1 MQESTSIST
10 TPELQKAEDYYFL
23 REKGLELIEQLGSDL
38 WTDYNI
44 HDPGIT
50 TMEQFCFALTEL
62 GYRTGLDIKDFL
74 AEALSKGGFEQG
86 FFSAQ
91 QILSTCPV
99 TVNDYRK
106 LLIDLKSLQ
115 NAWLI
120 CKECAC
126 HTKVYGDCENSQLT
140 YLPSSTAV
148 VPKGYY
154 DVIVQLEEVPALGD
168 LNDGKIFHRFSVF
181 LVNRSFSASMEL
193 RFPSYNH
200 LDRIATP
207 TQAFFDPN
215 IPILANPGNPAV
227 SILNSKE
234 QVLTDANLSE
244 SLRDPLFATI
254 SIELQG
260 VAAPFV
266 LTQVPITVFIDQAEK
281 ENLTLSMLED
291 QLTSL
296 SDAGI
301 LQTYRTKL
309 QTIESS
315 LEATRTALHKNRNLD
330 EDFCNVQ
337 PIEVIDVAVCG
348 DIVVAPDADIEQVLA
363 TLYFEVEQYFNP
375 PVRFYSLNELLE
387 KEIPTEE
394 IFNGPSLQH
403 GFILEEE
410 LEVSQLKSAL
420 YTSDL
425 INRFMDIEGV
435 LAVRNLLLTA
445 YDEFGRPV
453 LPSQAW
459 VLAIPPVSQ
468 ARLYIQQSKFLFFKN
483 ELPFLPANS
492 DEVHAIYQALKGE
505 KEQLKLATQENDLP
519 IPTGKERDFAEYYP
533 LQYSFPMNY
542 GVGEFGL
549 PSNVPVI
556 RKAQANQFK
565 GYLLFFE
572 QILANS
578 FSQLQNFPKLF
589 KLDTNSTP
597 QSYFPAFLDNQVI
610 DGIQSLY
617 DGLNN
622 AGDLSTLIETPAQA
636 NERKNTI
643 LNHMMAR
650 FGEQFSDYTLLLNAL
665 DGRTKAQ
672 EELIIDKINFLKN
685 YPEVSKSR
693 GKAFN
698 YLETEEGCGWQNV
711 SGLKKRLGYLFGLDS
726 IRNYFSFSI
735 IRQDETYE
743 GTLYFKGKQSLL
755 YPPLYNKT
763 KRILM
768 ADLQALRDRT
778 IAYISDNANFSAP
791 ALTAPGEWTF
801 DFKDAHGNTLASSDV
816 FTSQADAQAA
826 LTELQVWVDEIIANE
841 QFFVVEH
848 LLLAPKIPGQSL
860 LPVCLES
867 DCQTCGE
874 EDPYSFRLT
883 LVMPGWYERFQ
894 NLDFRRFAESTVRQ
908 ETPAHLLPKVCW
920 VGNDICRE
928 AGGVSI
934 LCAIRDLLLA
944 QLTVL
949 DPTDDTVIRNI
960 CECGETILLAYNEAF
975 RIWNSENDPADF
987 TPANLNTILTT
998 LFENQI
1004 PNGSIDCHDDLA
1016 PAYYNLV
1023 RDLVVNYFSDKAYC
1037 FQFNVF
1043 RKAWCSWQ
1051 EAQAQL
1057 DWSLPGLVE
1066 RLEKRW
1072 TPSSR
1077 FSDTPAAAANSCN
1090 CVQDYVYAIAENIR
1104 LWLVSNC
1111 ESIISVDDWN
1121 TLITTWAG
1129 ESWDALSSACR
1140 ADKDAQQIMEIIA
1153 ATQLYYRDK
1162 LELLQTHARLL
1173 KIFKQLK
1180 SIYPPATL
1188 HDCEDGSDENPIRL
1202 NQTIIGF

>member
-1 MQESTSIST
+1 MQESTSIAT
-10 TPELQKAEDYYFL
+10 NPELQKAEDYFFL

-44 HDPGIT
+44 HDSGIT
-50 TMEQFCFALTEL
+50 TLEQFCFALTEL

-74 AEALSKGGFEQG
+74 SKALNEGGFEQG

-126 HTKVYGDCENSQLT
+126 HTKVYGDCENSELT
-140 YLPSSTAV
+140 YQPSSTMV
-148 VPKGYY
+148 MPRGYY
-154 DVIVQLEEVPALGD
+154 DVVVQLEEVPALGD

-181 LVNRSFSASMEL
+181 LLDRVFSASMEL
-193 RFPSYNH
+193 RFPNYTH
-200 LDRIATP
+200 LDRTDASTL
-207 TQAFFDPN
+207 AFFDLN
-215 IPILANPGNPAV
+215 IPMLPTTSVDI
-227 SILNSKE
+227 INSKE
-234 QVLTDANLSE
+234 HVLTDANILK
-244 SLRDPLFATI
+244 SLNEPLFATFNI
-254 SIELQG
+254 DLQG
-260 VAAPFV
+260 IASPLV
-266 LTQVPITVFIDQAEK
+266 LKQVPISLFIDQKDK
-281 ENLTLSMLED
+281 EDFDLAALESQLLNLSDSGILRTYRKKL
-291 QLTSL
+291 QAIQNSL
-296 SDAGI
+296 S
-301 LQTYRTKL
+301 
-309 QTIESS
+309 
-315 LEATRTALHKNRNLD
+315 ATRTALHQNRNLD

-348 DIVVAPDADIEQVLA
+348 DIVLAPDADIEQILA

-387 KEIPTEE
+387 KEIPAEE

-410 LEVSQLKSAL
+410 LEASQLKSEL

-435 LAVRNLLLTA
+435 IAVRNLLLTA

-459 VLAIPPVSQ
+459 VLAMPPVSQ

-483 ELPFLPANS
+483 DLPFLPANS

-505 KEQLKLATQENDLP
+505 VEQLKLATQENDLP

-542 GVGEFGL
+542 GIGEYGL
-549 PSNVPVI
+549 PGNAPVI
-556 RKAQANQFK
+556 RKAQAKQFK

-578 FSQLQNFPKLF
+578 FSQLQHFPNLF
-589 KLDTNSTP
+589 KLDTGTTA

-617 DGLNN
+617 DGLSD
-622 AGDLSTLIETPAQA
+622 AGSISELIESPAQA

-665 DGRTKAQ
+665 DGRTKAE

-685 YPEVSKSR
+685 YPEVSKGR

-743 GTLYFKGKQSLL
+743 AALYFKGKQSLL
-755 YPPLYNKT
+755 YPAIQNKT
-763 KRILM
+763 KRILLEE
-768 ADLQALRDRT
+768 LQALRDQT
-778 IAYISDNANFSAP
+778 IAYISNNANFSAP
-791 ALTAPGEWTF
+791 AMTAPGEWTF
-801 DFKDAHGNTLASSDV
+801 ELKDPNGNTLASSEV
-816 FTSQADAQAA
+816 FASQVDAQAA
-826 LTELQVWVDEIIANE
+826 LTELQLWVDEVLANE

-848 LLLAPKIPGQSL
+848 LLLAPKVPGQSL

-920 VGNDICRE
+920 VGNDVCRE
-928 AGGVSI
+928 AGGLSI

-944 QLTVL
+944 QLTIL
-949 DPTDDTVIRNI
+949 DPTDDEVIRDI
-960 CECGETILLAYNEAF
+960 CDCGETILLAYNETF

-987 TPANLNTILTT
+987 TPANLTTILTS
-998 LFENQI
+998 LFEAQI
-1004 PNGSIDCHDDLA
+1004 PNGSIDCHDDLN
-1016 PAYYNLV
+1016 PEYYNLV

-1043 RKAWCSWQ
+1043 RKAWCNWQ

-1057 DWSLPGLVE
+1057 DWSLPGLLE
-1066 RLEKRW
+1066 RIEKLW
-1072 TPSSR
+1072 NPSSR
-1077 FSDTPAAAANSCN
+1077 FDSPTQPGPNACN
-1090 CVQDYVYAIAENIR
+1090 CVQDYINVIAENIR
-1104 LWLVSNC
+1104 VWLISNC
-1111 ESIISVDDWN
+1111 ESEISADDWN
-1121 TLITTWAG
+1121 TLITTWAS

-1140 ADKDAQQIMEIIA
+1140 SEKDAQQVLEIIT

-1202 NQTIIGF
+1202 NQTIIGS